1 VSANPI
7 VLLAILGALISGA
20 FAALQTPTNAMLS
33 RAVNSPVNAALIS
46 FAVGTAALLVI
57 ALAMGARPNP
67 GAVRGLPAYAWAC
80 GLYGAFFVTA
90 AAFAAPRIGLGFF
103 IALLVAGQMGM
114 ALILDQ
120 LGAFGLERRPV
131 DMSRIAGAAA
141 ILVGV
146 LLIRR

>member
-1 VSANPI
+1 VSANPV
-7 VLLAILGALISGA
+7 VLVAVLGALISGA

-46 FAVGTAALLVI
+46 FAVGTAALFVI
-57 ALAMGARPNP
+57 ALVLGVKPPAAM
-67 GAVRGLPAYAWAC
+67 RGLPAYDWAG

-90 AAFAAPRIGLGFF
+90 AAFAAPRIGLALF
-103 IALLVAGQMGM
+103 IALLIAGQLGM
-114 ALILDQ
+114 ALLLDH

-131 DMSRIAGAAA
+131 DAGRLLGVAA
-141 ILVGV
+141 ILAGV

>member
-1 VSANPI
+1 VSVNPV
-7 VLLAILGALISGA
+7 VLVAILGALISGA

-57 ALAMGARPNP
+57 ALALGVKPSTAAM
-67 GAVRGLPAYAWAC
+67 RGLPAYAWAG

-90 AAFAAPRIGLGFF
+90 AAFAAPRIGLALF
-103 IALLVAGQMGM
+103 IALLIAGQLGM
-114 ALILDQ
+114 ALLLDH
-120 LGAFGLERRPV
+120 LGAFGIERRPV
-131 DMSRIAGAAA
+131 DAGRLLGLAA
-141 ILVGV
+141 ILAGV